1 MPNNEI
7 PMPPGV
13 TWREIQT
20 EFDLS
25 EAAAIRAGF
34 VRGVAERRAEA
45 IAKNPGASPADVA
58 AARLEVESAERDQ
71 DLVESRVYRM
81 SEALLRYQPADAQ
94 ELLSKYAHL
103 LKMYSDG
110 TDASQRFLD
119 FHSDIERFA
128 GGWGQREGA
137 RAGDQETA
145 TECDVW
151 THPSVTK
158 ARDPETV
165 AVRVQTVGPAPS
177 KKPIKA
183 QVRYVDTP
191 D

>member
-1 MPNNEI
+1 MQHTEI

-20 EFDLS
+20 EFDLA

-34 VRGVAERRAEA
+34 GRSQAERRAEA

-71 DLVESRVYRM
+71 DLVESRVFRM

-94 ELLSKYAHL
+94 ELLSKYAYL
-103 LKMYSDG
+103 LKVYSDG
-110 TDASQRFLD
+110 TDSSKRFWD

-137 RAGDQETA
+137 QGRQA
-145 TECDVW
+145 
-151 THPSVTK
+151 
-158 ARDPETV
+158 V
-165 AVRVQTVGPAPS
+165 AASTTLSDGQA
-177 KKPIKA
+177 
-183 QVRYVDTP
+183 
-191 D
+191 